1 MPTILIG
8 LDLDDFTPEQAAYL
22 NELAD
27 GYNLVITEDES
38 EMRRVVNN
46 GVVCDIE
53 IAAARIPRDILIE
66 ATGLRWFQ
74 QWSAGADWVQDNP
87 DLEGRDVIITSGSG
101 IHGIPIS
108 EHIFMFLLA
117 FARGL
122 PAAQRAQMESR
133 WHRPDAVNGLFE
145 LAGKTMLCVGVGAIG
160 SRTAEVARAMQMHTI
175 GVRRNSAIADP
186 AIERMVGADEMLSI
200 LPEADFVINTLPGTN
215 ETRKMFGENEFR
227 AMNESAYYVNI
238 GRGRTVDT
246 DALVHAL
253 QSGEIAGAG
262 LDVTDPE
269 PLPAD
274 SPLWQME
281 NVIITGHYAGT
292 TPEYNRRAIDLFL
305 DNLSRYVSGEALRNV
320 VDWELGY

>member
-8 LDLDDFTPEQAAYL
+8 LEPDDFSPEQTAQL
-22 NELAD
+22 SELAD

-38 EMRRVVNN
+38 SMHRVV
-46 GVVCDIE
+46 CDDDIE

-66 ATGLRWFQ
+66 ATGLHWFQ

-122 PAAQRAQMESR
+122 PTAQRAQKESR
-133 WHRPDAVNGLFE
+133 WHRPDADTGLFE
-145 LAGKTMLCVGVGAIG
+145 LAGKTILIVGVGAIG

-186 AIERMVGADEMLSI
+186 AIERMMGPDDMLGVLSQ
-200 LPEADFVINTLPGTN
+200 ADFIVNTLPGTN

-227 AMNESAYYVNI
+227 AMKNTAYYVNI
-238 GRGRTVDT
+238 GRGRTVDQP
-246 DALVHAL
+246 ALVHAL
-253 QSGEIAGAG
+253 QSGAIAGAG

-269 PLPAD
+269 PLSTD

-292 TPEYNRRAIDLFL
+292 TPEYDRRAIDLFL
-305 DNLSRYVSGEALRNV
+305 DNLERYVAGEPLRNV
-320 VDWELGY
+320 VDRELGY